1 MITCLQRMCVIK
13 RHIVSFTLYFF
24 CLCFF
29 ISCSAHWVIW
39 NTPCLIFTKHFCIHR
54 GDSWPVSAWVFACV
68 LSLGVCVSV
77 FVERVSVQQ
86 SSLQELPR
94 NTSTRSD
101 LVGFLTIPACISMLH
116 LSISILVG
124 SLKSGRYKTVQ
135 I

>member
-1 MITCLQRMCVIK
+1 MAC
-13 RHIVSFTLYFF
+13 F
-24 CLCFF
+24 CLGFCV
-29 ISCSAHWVIW
+29 CS
-39 NTPCLIFTKHFCIHR
+39 
-54 GDSWPVSAWVFACV
+54 VFGYVCACV
-68 LSLGVCVSV
+68 LASV